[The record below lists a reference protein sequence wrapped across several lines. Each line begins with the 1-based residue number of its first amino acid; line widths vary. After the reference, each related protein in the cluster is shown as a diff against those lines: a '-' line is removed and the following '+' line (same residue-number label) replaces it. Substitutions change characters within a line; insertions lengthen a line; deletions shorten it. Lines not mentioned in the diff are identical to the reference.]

1 MNEEGV
7 GNLLPLHVTPSAS
20 RHGGE
25 GVAILLPLTAL
36 VPRHGAPGSAVRREG
51 VIILFP
57 LPLRCQ
63 AMCHLHDKSGRTE
76 EPNKKCA
83 IRNTVSNINQVLATL
98 ISG

>member
-7 GNLLPLHVTPSAS
+7 GYLLPLHVTPSAS

-36 VPRHGAPGSAVRREG
+36 VPRHGAPSASRHAGEGVAILLPITALVPRHGAPGSAVRREG

-63 AMCHLHDKSGRTE
+63 AMC
-76 EPNKKCA
+76 
-83 IRNTVSNINQVLATL
+83 Q
-98 ISG
+98 

>member
-7 GNLLPLHVTPSAS
+7 GYLLPLLAMPSAS

-25 GVAILLPLTAL
+25 GVAVLLPLTAL
-36 VPRHGAPGSAVRREG
+36 VPRHGASGSAVWRKG

-63 AMCHLHDKSGRTE
+63 AMMNAGR
-76 EPNKKCA
+76 
-83 IRNTVSNINQVLATL
+83 LGL
-98 ISG
+98 ISRL

>member
-7 GNLLPLHVTPSAS
+7 GYLLPLLVTPSAS

-25 GVAILLPLTAL
+25 GVAILLPLAAL

-51 VIILFP
+51 VIMLFP

-63 AMCHLHDKSGRTE
+63 AMC
-76 EPNKKCA
+76 
-83 IRNTVSNINQVLATL
+83 Q
-98 ISG
+98 